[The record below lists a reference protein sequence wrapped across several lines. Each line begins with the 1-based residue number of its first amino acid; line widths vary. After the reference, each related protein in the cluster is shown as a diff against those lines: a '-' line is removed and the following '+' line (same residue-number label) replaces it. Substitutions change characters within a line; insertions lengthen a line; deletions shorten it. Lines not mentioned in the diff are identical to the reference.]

1 MDQLRVAIVGCG
13 RISDLHELG
22 YRNFDKAKIVA
33 VCDRSQVVAESK
45 AIKWNVPKVFTDY
58 NELLQSDEIDMIEL
72 LVPHHLHAPMVI
84 AACKAKKHVSVQ
96 KPMAL
101 SLDEADEMIAVA
113 QENGVSLRVF
123 ENFIFYP
130 PILKVKEMIHSGA
143 IGDPRMIRVH
153 YNSGTLDSSWK
164 VPLKAWLWR
173 FDSKRC
179 GGGPIIFDHGYH
191 LFSVALNLMGPVEKV
206 SAWIDKTQVF
216 PTKYIDGP
224 ATIMLKFRSP
234 RCYGVMDFSHTPQ
247 MRINSDY
254 YADDNRIEIVGD
266 TGIIQINKCTTSTFD
281 LPAVL
286 LYKNGTTTVIETPR
300 TDWKHSFIDATHH
313 FVNSIQSGSQP
324 SLDGTTA
331 RDILKVVLAAQYS
344 STERREIDVEEVK
357 YMTP

>member
-1 MDQLRVAIVGCG
+1 MECLRVAIVGCG

-22 YRNFDKAKIVA
+22 YRNFSKAKIVA
-33 VCDRSQVVAESK
+33 VCDSSRILAESK
-45 AIKWNVPKVFTDY
+45 AKAWNVPNVYTDY
-58 NELLQSDEIDMIEL
+58 DELLQSDEIDMIEL
-72 LVPHHLHAPMVI
+72 LVPHHLHAPMTV

-101 SLDEADEMIAVA
+101 NLDEAEVMIQAA
-113 QENGVSLRVF
+113 QEHGVSLRVF
-123 ENFIFYP
+123 ENFVFYP
-130 PILKVKEMIHSGA
+130 PILKAKQMIDKGE
-143 IGDPRMIRVH
+143 IGELRMIRVH
-153 YNSGTLDSSWK
+153 YNSGTLDSSWR

-179 GGGPIIFDHGYH
+179 GGGPLIFDHGYH
-191 LFSVALNLMGPVEKV
+191 LFSVAINLMGPVEKV

-216 PTKYIDGP
+216 PTKYVDGP
-224 ATIMLKFRSP
+224 ATVMLKFRRP

-281 LPAVL
+281 LPVIL
-286 LYKNGTTTVIETPR
+286 LYKNGVTTEIETPR

-313 FVNSIQSGSQP
+313 FVNSIQTSSQP
-324 SLDGTTA
+324 SLDGSTA
-331 RDILKVVLAAQYS
+331 RDVLQVVLAAQYS
-344 STERREIDVEEVK
+344 SAERREVDIEEVK
-357 YMTP
+357 YMAQ

>member
-1 MDQLRVAIVGCG
+1 MDRLRVAIVGCG
-13 RISDLHELG
+13 RISDLHEQG

-33 VCDRSQVVAESK
+33 VCDRSRVLAESK
-45 AIKWNVPKVFTDY
+45 AAKWNVPKVFTDY
-58 NELLQSDEIDMIEL
+58 DELLQSDEIDMIEL
-72 LVPHHLHAPMVI
+72 LVPHHLHAPMAI

-101 SLDEADEMIAVA
+101 NLDEAGKMIDAA

-130 PILKVKEMIHSGA
+130 PILKVKEMIDSGV
-143 IGDPRMIRVH
+143 IGDLRMIRVH
-153 YNSGTLDSSWK
+153 YNSGTLDSSWR

-179 GGGPIIFDHGYH
+179 GGGPLIFDHGYH

-216 PTKYIDGP
+216 PTKYVDGP
-224 ATIMLKFRSP
+224 ATIMLKFRRP

-281 LPAVL
+281 LPVVL
-286 LYKNGTTTVIETPR
+286 LYKNGATTIIETPR

-324 SLDGTTA
+324 SLDGATA
-331 RDILKVVLAAQYS
+331 RDVLKVVLAAQYS

-357 YMTP
+357 YMTL